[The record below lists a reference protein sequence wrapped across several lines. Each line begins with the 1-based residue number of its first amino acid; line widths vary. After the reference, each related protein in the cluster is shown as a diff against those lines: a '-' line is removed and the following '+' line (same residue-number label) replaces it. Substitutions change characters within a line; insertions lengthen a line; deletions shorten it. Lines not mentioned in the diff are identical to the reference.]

1 MEDVN
6 ALNYI
11 KDKLGFG
18 KVYSF
23 ENTSYFNVTKKEDI
37 IKLIN
42 IFETYTLNS
51 TKKLDF
57 RDFKKAYY
65 LYNNRD
71 LLTEELIIQILE
83 IKNNMNSSRKDTQVT
98 QEFKRHACMHK
109 S

>member
-1 MEDVN
+1 LDDVN

-23 ENTSYFNVTKKEDI
+23 EKASYYNVTKKEDI

-51 TKKLDF
+51 TKKFDF
-57 RDFKKAYY
+57 LDFKKAYY

-71 LLTEELIIQILE
+71 LLTEELINKILE
-83 IKNNMNSSRKDTQVT
+83 IKNNMNSSRKDMEVR
-98 QEFKRHACMHK
+98 QEFNISK

>member
-1 MEDVN
+1 LEDVN

-51 TKKLDF
+51 TKKFDF
-57 RDFKKAYY
+57 IDFKKAYY

-98 QEFKRHACMHK
+98 QEFNISK